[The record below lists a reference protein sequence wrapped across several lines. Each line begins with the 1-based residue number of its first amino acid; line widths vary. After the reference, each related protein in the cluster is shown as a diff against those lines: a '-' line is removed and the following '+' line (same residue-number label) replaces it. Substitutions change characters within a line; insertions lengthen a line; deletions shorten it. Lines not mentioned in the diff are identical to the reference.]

1 MFIKP
6 RSIPSRSGFTATG
19 HKGRE
24 ARQRLL
30 NQRIK
35 DERESYDKK
44 KEELQSIVSKEAKIL
59 QAVNE
64 QKETS
69 QLEVNTL
76 SDRKTTLN
84 TELSGL
90 NEEIPKAHKTLKDE
104 TNRKAKFKDVF
115 NKELAQDKK
124 KITLSKNYLGEL
136 TNKVQEL
143 EGIAKELG
151 EYVVKQEDARV
162 SYLDEKEKL
171 DSIIEKGGLLSEK
184 AKVEMNQLKEKN
196 SQLDDYRGK
205 MKDMYGQLTTT
216 LGYVRQMTEAMNER
230 MKEEGV
236 PYEFELPPKKITKI
250 QF

>member
-6 RSIPSRSGFTATG
+6 RSMPSRSGFSASG

-44 KEELQSIVSKEAKIL
+44 KEELQGIVSKEAKIL
-59 QAVNE
+59 QEVSE

-104 TNRKAKFKDVF
+104 VKRKAQFKETS
-115 NKELAQDKK
+115 NKELVQDKE
-124 KITLSKNYLGEL
+124 KITFAKNYLGEL
-136 TNKVQEL
+136 TSKIQEL
-143 EGIAKELG
+143 GVVAKELK

-162 SYLDEKEKL
+162 SYLAEKEKL
-171 DSIIEKGGLLSEK
+171 DSTIAKEGLLSEK
-184 AKVEMNQLKEKN
+184 AKVEMSQLEEKN
-196 SQLDDYRGK
+196 NQLDDYRGK

-230 MKEEGV
+230 MEEEGV

-250 QF
+250 PF